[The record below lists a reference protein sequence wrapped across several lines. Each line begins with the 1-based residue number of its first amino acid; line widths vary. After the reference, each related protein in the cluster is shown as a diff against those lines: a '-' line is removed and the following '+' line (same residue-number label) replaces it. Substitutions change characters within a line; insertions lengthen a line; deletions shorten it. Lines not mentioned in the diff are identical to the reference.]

1 MVKLVSVLMAAIMM
15 LASGG
20 EGNTAVDV
28 EITGNEDALYTIGI
42 AQYVEHEALDAATQG
57 FKDVLTEKLG
67 DDVRFECANASGD
80 YAQCSE
86 IANYFVSKDVD
97 LIMANSSAMLQVA
110 QAATTEIPILGTSA
124 SDYGLVLDIELKDG
138 ATGINVSGTSD
149 IPPLD
154 KQGDMIMELFPE
166 AKNVGLIYCCSEATS
181 VYQAETVKA
190 YLKGKGL
197 KCTMYPFSDSNDIAV
212 VTETAC
218 QASDVIYIPMDNT
231 AAGSTGV
238 IDGICREAAVPVVA
252 GDEGIA
258 RYCGVAALSISYY
271 ELGRITGEMAYK
283 VLVEGA
289 GISTMPIEYH
299 EGAQK
304 KYNPEI
310 CRELGIKVP
319 EDYVAI
325 E

>member
-1 MVKLVSVLMAAIMM
+1 MVKIVSVFMAAMMM
-15 LASGG
+15 LTAGG
-20 EGNTAVDV
+20 GGNAAVDL
-28 EITGNEDALYTIGI
+28 EITGKEDALYTIGI
-42 AQYVEHEALDAATQG
+42 GQCVKHEALDAATQG

-67 DDVRFECANASGD
+67 DDVRFEYANASGD
-80 YAQCSE
+80 YAQCSK
-86 IANYFVSKDVD
+86 IADYFVLKDVD
-97 LIMANSSAMLQVA
+97 LIMANASPMLQTA

-166 AKNVGLIYCCSEATS
+166 AKNVGLVYCSYEVTS

-190 YLKGKGL
+190 YLEGKGL

-218 QASDVIYIPMDNT
+218 QMSDVIYIPMDNT
-231 AAGSTGV
+231 AASCTGV
-238 IDGICREAAVPVVA
+238 IDGICRKAAVPVVA
-252 GDEGIA
+252 GEEGIA
-258 RYCGVAALSISYY
+258 RGCGAATLTISYY

-283 VLVEGA
+283 VLAEGA
-289 GISTMPIEYH
+289 DISTMPIEYH

-319 EDYVAI
+319 EDYAAI